1 MVEMDM
7 NQQSEML
14 DKLIR
19 LNLEA
24 QRELV
29 EVADSTSAR
38 WPQVASA
45 LNRLNEQ
52 LHLLLQQ
59 RAEQLLTDPM
69 AGELSEMPGCLPQE
83 KRGRGAPKR
92 YYLKEE
98 TAKTAFL
105 AQVRLIFQ
113 RHYVSGKRFRLPDGS
128 QAKAHHFMACLFD
141 LGIKLGI
148 APEEAPVKDFCEM
161 VTAVAH
167 DCPTARD
174 FDTAYNTV
182 QRAIKQWNPL
192 TGQPAFQ
199 LYCTT
204 VRFHQIAR
212 SSVPANH
219 LSAFDEWTTLYDQVE
234 QIYRDT
240 EDRSK

>member
-1 MVEMDM
+1 M
-7 NQQSEML
+7 NQQLEIL
-14 DKLIR
+14 DKLIQ
-19 LNLEA
+19 LNREA

-29 EVADSTSAR
+29 EVADAASPH
-38 WPQVASA
+38 WPQMSLA

-59 RAEQLLTDPM
+59 RAEQMSADPM
-69 AGELSEMPGCLPQE
+69 AGELSEIPECLPQE

-98 TAKTAFL
+98 VNRAAFL

-182 QRAIKQWNPL
+182 QRAIKRWNPL
-192 TGQPAFQ
+192 TGKPAFQ

-204 VRFHQIAR
+204 VHFHLLAP
-212 SSVPANH
+212 SSVPADCQ
-219 LSAFDEWTTLYDQVE
+219 SAFEEWTSLYKQVE
-234 QIYRDT
+234 QIYHAT
-240 EDRSK
+240 EGMA